1 MRSFLHRLNYM
12 ELLCCNGAVLAAAL
26 VYYTWRAYDQARA
39 ARQRV
44 LHERV
49 AYLLW
54 VVADRTDSQHRR
66 VSVN

>member
-1 MRSFLHRLNYM
+1 M
-12 ELLCCNGAVLAAAL
+12 ELLCCNVAALAVAL

-39 ARQRV
+39 ARQRL

-54 VVADRTDSQHRR
+54 VIADRMDSHKRR
-66 VSVN
+66 FSVN

>member
-1 MRSFLHRLNYM
+1 M
-12 ELLCCNGAVLAAAL
+12 ELLCCNVAALAVAL

-39 ARQRV
+39 ARQRL

-54 VVADRTDSQHRR
+54 VIADRMDSHHRR
-66 VSVN
+66 FSVN

>member
-1 MRSFLHRLNYM
+1 M
-12 ELLCCNGAVLAAAL
+12 ELLCCNVAAL
-26 VYYTWRAYDQARA
+26 AVALIYYTWRAYDQARA
-39 ARQRV
+39 ARRRM

-54 VVADRTDSQHRR
+54 VVADRMDSHHHRR

>member
-1 MRSFLHRLNYM
+1 M
-12 ELLCCNGAVLAAAL
+12 ELLCCNAAALAVAL

-39 ARQRV
+39 ARQRL

-54 VVADRTDSQHRR
+54 VIADRMDSHKRR
-66 VSVN
+66 FSVN

>member
-1 MRSFLHRLNYM
+1 M
-12 ELLCCNGAVLAAAL
+12 ELLCCNAAALAVAL

-39 ARQRV
+39 ARQRL

-54 VVADRTDSQHRR
+54 VVAGRMDSHTNRR
-66 VSVN
+66 VSIN

>member
-1 MRSFLHRLNYM
+1 M
-12 ELLCCNGAVLAAAL
+12 ELLCCNAAALAVAL

-39 ARQRV
+39 ARQRL

-54 VVADRTDSQHRR
+54 VVASRMDSHTNRR
-66 VSVN
+66 VSIN

>member
-1 MRSFLHRLNYM
+1 M
-12 ELLCCNGAVLAAAL
+12 ELLCCNVATLAVAL

-39 ARQRV
+39 ARQRL

-54 VVADRTDSQHRR
+54 VVADRMDSHNRR

>member
-1 MRSFLHRLNYM
+1 M
-12 ELLCCNGAVLAAAL
+12 ELLCCNAAALVVAL

-39 ARQRV
+39 ARQRL

-54 VVADRTDSQHRR
+54 VIADRMDSHNRR
-66 VSVN
+66 FSVN